1 MTEKGIKLLE
11 QVQGRC
17 LRAIF
22 GAKAH
27 AAADAID
34 VIANITPVRLRIQ
47 QLCTLEYV
55 RIMSKPQQS
64 CTQSLLQDATLLQ
77 SGITPMPLL
86 HYTPYYT
93 PLLPVEDS
101 S

>member
-34 VIANITPVRLRIQ
+34 VIANVTPIGLRIQ

-55 RIMSKPQQS
+55 RIMSKPQ
-64 CTQSLLQDATLLQ
+64 
-77 SGITPMPLL
+77 
-86 HYTPYYT
+86 H
-93 PLLPVEDS
+93 
-101 S
+101 